1 MRLKEVKVLI
11 QDADYLIPAT
21 IWTIVESDV
30 TIISTCLIVSRPWFM
45 KLYPSKLISLIKE
58 LSSKGSSNDSSKRSQ
73 GRKGLFSSFARL
85 SETPPAV
92 DVSRGAP
99 FEIDVEKNME
109 QHSVS
114 E

>member
-1 MRLKEVKVLI
+1 MRKVVQVLI

-58 LSSKGSSNDSSKRSQ
+58 LSSKGSGNDSKRSQ

-109 QHSVS
+109 QTSVS